1 MGAQG
6 AGRPRGEAVTQLH
19 RARKGETTAQ
29 MRRVAERERLDPD
42 MVRDEV
48 AKGRLV
54 IPANVHHRSLDA
66 QAIGDA
72 VTCKINTNIGGST
85 VHSDAQEELC
95 KLRLALSLGSD
106 AVMDL
111 TTGPHIGAIRAA
123 LLDAC
128 PAPLGTVPIYE
139 AMERV
144 ERVEDLTADGL
155 LGCIEEQAL
164 QGVDFVT
171 VHAGLL
177 AQHVPLAMK
186 RLAGIVSRGG
196 ALLAAWMAHHGRE
209 NPLYENFD
217 RLLDICRAHDLTLS
231 LGDGLRP
238 GCLADASD
246 EAQLAELKTL
256 GALVERCH
264 EAEVQVMVEGPGH
277 VPFDEIAMNM
287 RLEREWCREAPFY
300 VLGPVVT
307 DIAPGYDHITA
318 AIGATMAAFSGA
330 AMLCYVTPRE
340 HLGLPDLE
348 DVRQGVIA
356 FKIAAHAADVARKRP
371 GARERDDALSR
382 ARVAFDWDRVF
393 ELSLDPH
400 RARAMYE
407 AARVESSV
415 PGSDYCSM
423 CGPKFCA
430 MKVSKAVK
438 AIVPGTRD

>member
-1 MGAQG
+1 MG
-6 AGRPRGEAVTQLH
+6 RVVTQLH
-19 RARKGETTAQ
+19 RARKGEVTAQ
-29 MRRVAERERLDPD
+29 MRRVAQREHLDAD
-42 MVRDEV
+42 TVRDEV
-48 AKGRLV
+48 ARGRLV
-54 IPANVHHRSLDA
+54 IPANVHHGSLDA

-85 VHSDAQEELC
+85 VSAETDLELG
-95 KLRLALSLGSD
+95 KLRLALNLGSD
-106 AVMDL
+106 AIMDL
-111 TTGPHIGAIRAA
+111 TTGPRISAIRAA

-139 AMERV
+139 AVERV
-144 ERVEDLTADGL
+144 ERVPDLTADGL
-155 LGCIEEQAL
+155 LACIEEQAR

-196 ALLAAWMAHHGRE
+196 ALTAAWMTHHGRE
-209 NPLYENFD
+209 NPLFDNFD
-217 RLLDICRAHDLTLS
+217 RLLDICREHDLTLS

-256 GALVERCH
+256 GALVARCH

-277 VPFDEIAMNM
+277 VPFDQVAMNM
-287 RLEREWCREAPFY
+287 QIERTWCHEAPFY

-318 AIGATMAAFSGA
+318 AIGATMAAYSGA
-330 AMLCYVTPRE
+330 SMLCYVTPRE

-371 GARERDDALSR
+371 GARDRDDALSR
-382 ARVAFDWDRVF
+382 ARVAFDWDKVF

-407 AARVESSV
+407 AARVPSSV

-438 AIVPGTRD
+438 EGK